1 MTNWRMRVRVREKMR
16 IRERERERE
25 REGENRALRNK
36 ALTFSVEAADV
47 GFDGLRSLR
56 PWVLSLVKLAAKI
69 FL

>member
-16 IRERERERE
+16 IREREREK
-25 REGENRALRNK
+25 GENRALRNK
-36 ALTFSVEAADV
+36 ALTFSVEAADLC
-47 GFDGLRSLR
+47 FDGLRRLR